1 MLGWYWTWC
10 KHTHTHTHTHMR
22 LGLVAPDSF
31 EVSAA
36 LGGVCPHAGSVIKRD
51 VYHSAV
57 CKWWVWGRV
66 INTVDYK
73 SSSTLHCL
81 SLTLCLIHT
90 HTHTLNVD
98 CWSADGVPCVVSV
111 WSMIALIASALI
123 KGIFRVIFWHNV
135 YGQHL
140 WNALEFDRHGF
151 WLIHMLV

>member
-1 MLGWYWTWC
+1 
-10 KHTHTHTHTHMR
+10 MR

-31 EVSAA
+31 EVPAA

-57 CKWWVWGRV
+57 CKWWVWGWV

-90 HTHTLNVD
+90 QRENVD
-98 CWSADGVPCVVSV
+98 CWSADGVLCVVSV

-123 KGIFRVIFWHNV
+123 KGIFWVIFW
-135 YGQHL
+135 QCL
-140 WNALEFDRHGF
+140 WTASVECSWVRQTWILTCPYVCINLP
-151 WLIHMLV
+151 